1 MSFNDALSSHDPL
14 GFFVETSKEKKARK
28 RSEVKKRK
36 PRQLTSGDSLLTGS
50 QTATSGTL
58 LG

>member
-1 MSFNDALSSHDPL
+1 MSMSDALSSHDPL

-36 PRQLTSGDSLLTGS
+36 PRQYTSGNSLLAGT
-50 QTATSGTL
+50 QTATTGTL

>member
-1 MSFNDALSSHDPL
+1 MSDALSSHDPL

-36 PRQLTSGDSLLTGS
+36 PRQYTSGNSLLAGT
-50 QTATSGTL
+50 QTATTGTL